1 MSDLRY
7 NLGFDMETYIQNL
20 PAGLERAVLR
30 ALVFRVGQENAIS
43 RYKLLALVKAHARN
57 ERDLRLVINQ
67 LRKDGFPI
75 CSTGGKRGG
84 YWLAG
89 SAAELDEYMDRELKS
104 RIKDQQEQLNAL
116 TRTRKAMWGEG
127 LQGQLF

>member
-1 MSDLRY
+1 MVAMY
-7 NLGFDMETYIQNL
+7 NLGFDMETYIRGL
-20 PAGLERAVLR
+20 PVGLERAVLR
-30 ALVFRVGQENAIS
+30 ALVFRVGQENAIG
-43 RYKLLALVKAHARN
+43 RNDLLALVKAHARN
-57 ERDLRLVINQ
+57 ERDVRLAINQ

-75 CSTGGKRGG
+75 CSTGGKKGG

-89 SAAELDEYMDRELKS
+89 SAKELDEYMDRELKS

-116 TRTRKAMWGEG
+116 IRTRKAMWGEG

>member
-1 MSDLRY
+1 MY
-7 NLGFDMETYIQNL
+7 NLGFDMETYIQGL
-20 PAGLERAVLR
+20 PVGLERAVLR
-30 ALVFRVGQENAIS
+30 ALVFRVGQENTIG
-43 RYKLLALVKAHARN
+43 RNDLLALVKAHARN
-57 ERDLRLVINQ
+57 ERDMRLAINQ

-75 CSTGGKRGG
+75 CSTGGKHGG

-89 SAAELDEYMDRELKS
+89 SAAELDAYMDRELKS

-116 TRTRKAMWGEG
+116 IRTRKAMWGEG